1 MNHSTGRW
9 WVAAAAAAMLASPAA
24 RAQWAVIDSASL
36 TQLITEV
43 QTLQE
48 QLQTARGEL
57 TQAEQAFRSTTG
69 PRGMQNLLGG
79 TVRNYLPPD
88 WLQIEALLQGAGG
101 AYGALAAQVSAAMT
115 ANAVLPGARLATLFA
130 AGREQIVAARQA
142 TALQQALTREALA
155 NASARFASLQA
166 LISAIP
172 AAGDQKAVLDLQARM
187 SAELAM
193 LANEQTKVQALYQ
206 STQAQDA
213 ANRLKEREASL
224 AAQGQFGSRFQPVP

>member
-1 MNHSTGRW
+1 MNEPAGRW
-9 WVAAAAAAMLASPAA
+9 WAAVAAAAMLAAPAA

-36 TQLITEV
+36 AQLMTEV
-43 QTLQE
+43 QTLQQ

-57 TQAEQAFRSTTG
+57 LQAQQAFRSTTG
-69 PRGMQNLLGG
+69 PRGMQSLLGG

-88 WLQIEALLQGAGG
+88 WLQVEALLQGGGG
-101 AYGALAAQVSAAMT
+101 AYGALAAQVSGAMS
-115 ANAVLPGARLATLFA
+115 ANAVLPEPRLATLFA
-130 AGREQIVAARQA
+130 AGREQIVAARQSA
-142 TALQQALTREALA
+142 ALQQALTQGALA

-166 LISAIP
+166 LIAAIP

-193 LANEQTKVQALYQ
+193 LANERTKLQALYQ
-206 STQAQDA
+206 AAQAQDA

-224 AAQGQFGSRFQPVP
+224 AAQGQFASRFQPVP